1 MTLAPAADVPV
12 SLRLSCPSARFLFP
26 VSHRVPRAPWYSG
39 YRFGPPHF
47 RLRGSHPL
55 RPRFPSRSARMAC
68 SYSCG
73 PTTPSGIAAVRF
85 GLLPF
90 RSPLLGECNHCLFSC
105 GYMRCFSSPRS
116 LAHPM
121 YSDAHAAALPA
132 AGFPIRI
139 SPDRSLFAAPRGFSQ
154 LTTSFIGSQRQG
166 ILRVPFVA

>member
-1 MTLAPAADVPV
+1 MVL
-12 SLRLSCPSARFLFP
+12 P

-39 YRFGPPHF
+39 YRFGPSCF

-55 RPRFPSRSARMAC
+55 RPRFPSRSANMAC
-68 SYSCG
+68 SYFRG
-73 PTTPSGIAAVRF
+73 PTTPPGIAALRF

-90 RSPLLGECNHCLFSC
+90 RSPLLGECIHCLFSC

-132 AGFPIRI
+132 AGFPIRT

-154 LTTSFIGSQRQG
+154 LTTSFFGSQRQG